1 MQAYCFFLWTRHVYF
16 CIWEVRRMYSANRG
30 LKPSPLSEPSL
41 RKPNICCKYIL
52 NIDELEQHQ
61 TWIVHICVVL
71 FPSFTFPI
79 WLKWLFVTSL
89 IFWVYEFLT
98 EIFWPRFFSTKNF
111 FHQKSFDQKKKFWP
125 KTFATKNFF
134 DQKLF
139 WPKNFWSQI
148 FWTRIFSDPKT

>member
-1 MQAYCFFLWTRHVYF
+1 MIDTSVLLFLWTRPVYF
-16 CIWEVRRMYSANRG
+16 CICEVRRMYSAHRG

-71 FPSFTFPI
+71 FPSFRFPI

-89 IFWVYEFLT
+89 IFWVYELLT
-98 EIFWPRFFSTKNF
+98 EIFCVSGDFLYVGIWLDTLFGRFVI
-111 FHQKSFDQKKKFWP
+111 FHFDK
-125 KTFATKNFF
+125 
-134 DQKLF
+134 
-139 WPKNFWSQI
+139 
-148 FWTRIFSDPKT
+148 